1 MKIKDGAKVFIKND
15 RLGKYLFQLRDN
27 KPTIPNPNTYGLVG
41 GGIEAEE
48 VPIEAL
54 KRELEEETN
63 LTVSNIESLGNKE
76 VTNVMKEEGEQLVK
90 SRLYV
95 FLAHTEKEL
104 EDIVLNEG
112 QKLAYFTIDEALNLP
127 NLSPPIREVIDEYRE
142 KLS

>member
-127 NLSPPIREVIDEYRE
+127 NLSPPIREAIDEYRE